1 MQDGQLDHNLGRM
14 RYEVM
19 EQLIGLSRVLE
30 ARRKRHGTIF
40 LTINFNHIVM
50 VFALPRDLALAFHTP
65 LAPLAVT
72 VSAA

>member
-1 MQDGQLDHNLGRM
+1 MGRQDGQLGHSLGRM

-30 ARRKRHGTIF
+30 ARRKRQGTIF

-50 VFALPRDLALAFHTP
+50 VRTSLPAGITLCTWVADILQ
-65 LAPLAVT
+65 
-72 VSAA
+72 